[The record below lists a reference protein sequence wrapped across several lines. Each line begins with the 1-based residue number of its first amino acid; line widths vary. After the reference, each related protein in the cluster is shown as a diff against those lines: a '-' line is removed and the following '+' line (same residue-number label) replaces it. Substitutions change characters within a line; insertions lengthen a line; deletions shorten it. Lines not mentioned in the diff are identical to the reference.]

1 MTCGEYAHL
10 NVARFTLHGA
20 YLQDENGE
28 EVLLPKKYLTN
39 DIQEGVQLTVFL
51 YKDSEDRLVATTEH
65 PKIQLNEFAY
75 LQIKE
80 VNAFGAFADWGLEKD
95 LLIPFREQHLRLEEG
110 KYYLLTLRLDQATQR
125 LYGSN
130 KTAKFTSLADKDT
143 PQFSD
148 NKLLIC
154 EQTGLG
160 YRVIVDNAFVGML
173 YQSDVTTSL
182 KPGDV
187 VSGHIY
193 NVREDGKVDVRI
205 GSNGRGKYEDAA
217 EHILNLLEKSRVLPY
232 GDASD
237 PDEIRAFFGLSK
249 KTFKQAIGQLYKQQK
264 IKIYPNEIQIV

>member
-1 MTCGEYAHL
+1 MTCGQYADL
-10 NVARFTLHGA
+10 IVARFTVHGA

-28 EVLLPKKYLTN
+28 EVLLPKKYLTI
-39 DIQEGVQLTVFL
+39 DIQEGVQVTVFL

-65 PKIQLNEFAY
+65 PKLRLNEFAY

-80 VNAFGAFADWGLEKD
+80 VNTFGAFADWGLEKD

-110 KYYLLTLRLDQATQR
+110 KYYLLTLRLDLATQR

-130 KTAKFTSLADKDT
+130 KTQKFTSLADKDT
-143 PQFSD
+143 PLFSE
-148 NKLLIC
+148 NKVLIC

-173 YQSDVTTSL
+173 YQSDVTKSL
-182 KPGDV
+182 RPGDV
-187 VSGHIY
+187 VTGHIY
-193 NVREDGKVDVRI
+193 NVRDDGKVDVRI
-205 GSNGRGKYEDAA
+205 GSYGRDKYENAVI
-217 EHILNLLEKSRVLPY
+217 HIMKQFENSRVLPY

-237 PDEIRAFFGLSK
+237 PEEIRAFFGMSK

-264 IKIYPNEIQIV
+264 IKIYPNEIQIF